1 MRPHGMASTS
11 AAGDITPAVL
21 AIGRPDFASVLIDTL
36 RRQAGVG
43 HCMVFSLS
51 RAGAAH
57 CLLDVGN
64 IPTGGD
70 LGAAYAGQFHESDPN
85 RDALFEGEG
94 GAPIMLPFFAPRMY
108 GARYR
113 KIFFLDSGIV
123 DKCATA
129 IWTGDTC
136 FYVNFYRITSQGRFD
151 DAERARLQTIAP
163 AIGASVARHFQQ
175 AATPDQ
181 SLAALFATRAPLSAL
196 TPREQE
202 VCRRIL
208 SGLSSE
214 AISQALG
221 ISLHSTLTYR
231 KRADE
236 RLGISSQSEL
246 FAIVLGLLLETMG
259 DGRAY
264 CRLMACQEVRR

>member
-1 MRPHGMASTS
+1 MRSRAVPSNPST
-11 AAGDITPAVL
+11 GDITSAVL
-21 AIGRPDFASVLIDTL
+21 AIGRSDFPNVLIDTL
-36 RRQAGVG
+36 RRQAEVG
-43 HCMVFSLS
+43 HCMVFALS
-51 RAGAAH
+51 RAGAAD
-57 CLLDVGN
+57 CLLDAGN
-64 IPTGGD
+64 IPIGGD

-94 GAPIMLPFFAPRMY
+94 GASIMLPAFAPCMY

-113 KIFFLDSGIV
+113 KIFFQDSGIV

-136 FYVNFYRITSQGRFD
+136 FYVNFYRIAAQGRFS
-151 DAERARLQTIAP
+151 AAQRERLEAIAP
-163 AIGASVARHFQQ
+163 AIAASVARHFQTP
-175 AATPDQ
+175 APDQ
-181 SLAALFATRAPLSAL
+181 SLAALFATRAPLAAL

-208 SGLSSE
+208 SGSSSE

-231 KRADE
+231 KRAYE

-246 FAIVLGLLLETMG
+246 FAIVLRLLTPSLN
-259 DGRAY
+259 
-264 CRLMACQEVRR
+264 

>member
-1 MRPHGMASTS
+1 MRPRGTPANP
-11 AAGDITPAVL
+11 AVGDVTPAVL
-21 AIGRPDFASVLIDTL
+21 AIGRPDFPDILIDTL

-43 HCMVFSLS
+43 HCMVFALS

-57 CLLDVGN
+57 CLLDAGN
-64 IPTGGD
+64 IPIGGD
-70 LGAAYAGQFHESDPN
+70 LGAAYAGQFHQSDPN

-94 GAPIMLPFFAPRMY
+94 RATLVLPAFAPRMY

-113 KIFFLDSGIV
+113 KMFFVDSGIV

-129 IWTGDTC
+129 IWVDDTC
-136 FYVNFYRITSQGRFD
+136 FYVNFYRIAVQGRFS
-151 DAERARLQTIAP
+151 DAQRARLEAIAP
-163 AIGASVARHFQQ
+163 AISASVARHFQHSS
-175 AATPDQ
+175 AATTEQ
-181 SLAALFATRAPLSAL
+181 SLAALFATRAPLASL
-196 TPREQE
+196 TPREQD

-208 SGLSSE
+208 SGFSSE

-231 KRADE
+231 KRAYE

-246 FAIVLGLLLETMG
+246 FAIVLRLLAGPRGLN
-259 DGRAY
+259 
-264 CRLMACQEVRR
+264 

>member
-1 MRPHGMASTS
+1 MRLHEMAPKP
-11 AAGDITPAVL
+11 AAGDVTRTVL
-21 AIGRPDFASVLIDTL
+21 AIGRPDFPDVLIDTL

-43 HCMVFSLS
+43 HCMVFALS
-51 RAGAAH
+51 RAGAAS
-57 CLLDVGN
+57 CLLDAGN
-64 IPTGGD
+64 IPTGSD
-70 LGAAYAGQFHESDPN
+70 RGAAYAGQFHESDPN

-94 GAPIMLPFFAPRMY
+94 GAPIMLPSFAPRMY

-113 KIFFLDSGIV
+113 KIFFNDSDIV

-136 FYVNFYRITSQGRFD
+136 FYVNFYRITSQGRFG

-181 SLAALFATRAPLSAL
+181 NLATLFATRAPLSTL
-196 TPREQE
+196 TPREQD

-208 SGLSSE
+208 LGLSSE
-214 AISQALG
+214 AISQELG
-221 ISLHSTLTYR
+221 ISLHSTLTYC
-231 KRADE
+231 KRAYE
-236 RLGISSQSEL
+236 RLGISSQNEL
-246 FAIVLGLLLETMG
+246 FAIVLRLLAGPHDLN
-259 DGRAY
+259 
-264 CRLMACQEVRR
+264 

>member
-1 MRPHGMASTS
+1 MRSHGTGSGL
-11 AAGDITPAVL
+11 AAGDVTSAVL
-21 AIGRPDFASVLIDTL
+21 AIGRPDFPNILIDTL

-43 HCMVFSLS
+43 HCMVFALT
-51 RAGAAH
+51 RAGAAR
-57 CLLDVGN
+57 CLLDAGN

-85 RDALFEGEG
+85 RGALFEAESS
-94 GAPIMLPFFAPRMY
+94 APIVLPSFAPRMY

-113 KIFFLDSGIV
+113 KIFFQESNIV

-151 DAERARLQTIAP
+151 DAQRARLQAIAP

-181 SLAALFATRAPLSAL
+181 NLGTLFATRAPLSAL

-208 SGLSSE
+208 EGFSSE

-231 KRADE
+231 KRAYE
-236 RLGISSQSEL
+236 RLGISSQNEL
-246 FAIVLGLLLETMG
+246 FSIVL
-259 DGRAY
+259 
-264 CRLMACQEVRR
+264 RLFAGPHSLN

>member
-1 MRPHGMASTS
+1 MRPHGMASNV
-11 AAGDITPAVL
+11 AAGDVTPAVL
-21 AIGRPDFASVLIDTL
+21 AIGRPFFPNVLIDTL

-43 HCMVFSLS
+43 HCMVFALARKGVAS
-51 RAGAAH
+51 
-57 CLLDVGN
+57 CLLDAGN
-64 IPTGGD
+64 IPIGAD

-94 GAPIMLPFFAPRMY
+94 SVPIMLPAFAPRMY

-113 KIFFLDSGIV
+113 KIFFADSGIV

-129 IWTGDTC
+129 IWVDDTC
-136 FYVNFYRITSQGRFD
+136 FYVNFYRIAAQGRFSD
-151 DAERARLQTIAP
+151 TQRARLRTIAP

-175 AATPDQ
+175 SAPDQ
-181 SLAALFATRAPLSAL
+181 NLTALFASRAPLADL

-202 VCRRIL
+202 VCRHIL
-208 SGLSSE
+208 LGFSSE

-231 KRADE
+231 KRAYE
-236 RLGISSQSEL
+236 RLGISSQNEL
-246 FAIVLGLLLETMG
+246 FSIVLRLLAGPGSLN
-259 DGRAY
+259 
-264 CRLMACQEVRR
+264 

>member
-1 MRPHGMASTS
+1 MRPHGTASTA

-21 AIGRPDFASVLIDTL
+21 AIGRSDFPKVLIDTL
-36 RRQAGVG
+36 RRQADVG
-43 HCMVFSLS
+43 HCMVFALS
-51 RAGAAH
+51 RAGAAT
-57 CLLDVGN
+57 CLLDAGN
-64 IPTGGD
+64 IPIGGD

-94 GAPIMLPFFAPRMY
+94 TAPIMLPSFAPRMY

-113 KIFFLDSGIV
+113 KIFFHDSGIV

-136 FYVNFYRITSQGRFD
+136 FYVNFYRITSQGRFS
-151 DAERARLQTIAP
+151 AAQRQRLQAIAP
-163 AIGASVARHFQQ
+163 AIGASIARHFQEKL
-175 AATPDQ
+175 APDL
-181 SLAALFATRAPLSAL
+181 STLFATRAPLSNL

-208 SGLSSE
+208 LGFSSE
-214 AISQALG
+214 AISQGLG

-231 KRADE
+231 KRAYQ
-236 RLGISSQSEL
+236 RLGISSQNEL
-246 FAIVLGLLLETMG
+246 FSIVLRLLAGPHGLN
-259 DGRAY
+259 
-264 CRLMACQEVRR
+264 

>member
-1 MRPHGMASTS
+1 MRPHGTAK
-11 AAGDITPAVL
+11 APAVGDITPAVL
-21 AIGRPDFASVLIDTL
+21 AIGRPDFPNILIDTL

-43 HCMVFSLS
+43 HCMVFALT
-51 RAGAAH
+51 RAGAAS
-57 CLLDVGN
+57 CLLDAGN

-85 RDALFEGEG
+85 RDALFEAEG
-94 GAPIMLPFFAPRMY
+94 SAPIVLPSFAPRMY

-113 KIFFLDSGIV
+113 KIFFNDSDIV

-136 FYVNFYRITSQGRFD
+136 FYVNFYRITSQGRFGD
-151 DAERARLQTIAP
+151 SERARLQAIAP

-175 AATPDQ
+175 TAAPDQ
-181 SLAALFATRAPLSAL
+181 NLAALFATRAPLAAL

-202 VCRRIL
+202 VCRHIL
-208 SGLSSE
+208 RGLSSE

-231 KRADE
+231 KRAYQ
-236 RLGISSQSEL
+236 RLGISSQNEL
-246 FAIVLGLLLETMG
+246 FGIVLGLLAGPRGLN
-259 DGRAY
+259 
-264 CRLMACQEVRR
+264 

>member
-1 MRPHGMASTS
+1 MRPNGTISGL
-11 AAGDITPAVL
+11 AAGDVTPAVL
-21 AIGRPDFASVLIDTL
+21 AIGRPDFPNILIDTL

-43 HCMVFSLS
+43 HCMVFALS
-51 RAGAAH
+51 RAGAAR

-64 IPTGGD
+64 IPTGSD

-94 GAPIMLPFFAPRMY
+94 RALIVLPSFAPRMY

-113 KIFFLDSGIV
+113 KIFFNDSNIV

-136 FYVNFYRITSQGRFD
+136 FYVNFYRITAQGRFGE
-151 DAERARLQTIAP
+151 AERARLQVIAP

-175 AATPDQ
+175 TATATPDQ

-202 VCRRIL
+202 VCRHIL
-208 SGLSSE
+208 LGLSSE

-231 KRADE
+231 KRAYG
-236 RLGISSQSEL
+236 RLGISSQNEL
-246 FAIVLGLLLETMG
+246 FSIVLRMLAGPSGLN
-259 DGRAY
+259 
-264 CRLMACQEVRR
+264 

>member
-1 MRPHGMASTS
+1 MRPHGKASYP
-11 AAGDITPAVL
+11 AAGDVAPAVL
-21 AIGRPDFASVLIDTL
+21 AIGRPDFPDILIDTL

-43 HCMVFSLS
+43 HCMVFALS
-51 RAGAAH
+51 RAGAAS
-57 CLLDVGN
+57 CLLDAGN
-64 IPTGGD
+64 IPTGSD

-94 GAPIMLPFFAPRMY
+94 SAPIMLPSFAPRMY

-113 KIFFLDSGIV
+113 KIFFNDSDIV

-129 IWTGDTC
+129 LWVDDTC
-136 FYVNFYRITSQGRFD
+136 FYVNFYRITSQGRFG

-175 AATPDQ
+175 AALDQ
-181 SLAALFATRAPLSAL
+181 NLAALFSTRAPLSAL
-196 TPREQE
+196 TPREQD

-208 SGLSSE
+208 LGLSSE
-214 AISQALG
+214 AISHELA

-231 KRADE
+231 KRAYE
-236 RLGISSQSEL
+236 RLGISSQNEL
-246 FAIVLGLLLETMG
+246 FSIVLRLLAGTGGLN
-259 DGRAY
+259 
-264 CRLMACQEVRR
+264 

>member
-1 MRPHGMASTS
+1 MRSHGTPSNP
-11 AAGDITPAVL
+11 AANDITPAVL
-21 AIGRPDFASVLIDTL
+21 AIGRPDFPKVLIDTL

-43 HCMVFSLS
+43 HCMVFALT
-51 RAGAAH
+51 RTCAAS

-64 IPTGGD
+64 IPTGAD
-70 LGAAYAGQFHESDPN
+70 LGAAYAGRFHESDPN
-85 RDALFEGEG
+85 RDALFEAETS
-94 GAPIMLPFFAPRMY
+94 APIMLPSFAPRMY

-113 KIFFLDSGIV
+113 KIFFKDSDIV

-129 IWTGDTC
+129 IWVDDTC
-136 FYVNFYRITSQGRFD
+136 FYVNFYRVTSQGCFG
-151 DAERARLQTIAP
+151 DAERTRLQTIAP

-175 AATPDQ
+175 AARPDQ
-181 SLAALFATRAPLSAL
+181 SLAALFATRAPLAAL

-208 SGLSSE
+208 AGFSSE
-214 AISQALG
+214 AISKGLG

-231 KRADE
+231 KRAYE

-246 FAIVLGLLLETMG
+246 FAIVLRLLAGPRSLN
-259 DGRAY
+259 
-264 CRLMACQEVRR
+264 